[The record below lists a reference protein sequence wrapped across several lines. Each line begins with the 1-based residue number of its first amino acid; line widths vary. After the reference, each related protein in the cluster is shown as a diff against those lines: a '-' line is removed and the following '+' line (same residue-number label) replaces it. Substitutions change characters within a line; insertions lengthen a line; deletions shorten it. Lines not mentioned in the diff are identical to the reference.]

1 MTHRNKKFKRLFF
14 VGLFVF
20 LIILTS
26 IQIYPNNL
34 YKDQPD
40 QSNTIYNQ
48 EENFPSS
55 SNGYLSDYYIAD
67 SGDPQDVRIYAT
79 NDSNAIDNVQYFE
92 IPSLSDTNTAY
103 LSYGSFNFTFQN
115 NYTTDYTLENTNAL
129 DARNFID
136 FDYES
141 DKSSITE
148 NKGNIHPGDLPVD
161 FDDLVDDNPNT
172 YIRFNAS
179 NGIINFTVAVNFTG
193 ASFLSGSPSIYLN
206 FNRTFIL
213 GLINSFTLRSTLD
226 THLTLKMFD
235 ISDSTWKNVTK
246 PIFINSSFQD
256 FEKKLINQNLNF
268 IDHSNVN
275 YLQFYFERSTA
286 EEYIVYLAELDIFA
300 TYGFDL
306 EITNNNY
313 IALEFDLKGKKST
326 VNGFYAWIRTLNVS
340 LAASTELNITLYEA
354 NATIVRTQ
362 SNLRT
367 NNIKPNYNR
376 MIDSIVILGYNE
388 DNLTYFKFNKA
399 NTLDLKLYNYFIVIK
414 SNRPEKVYSLV
425 TIPRFTFGDP
435 DNYVDHQ
442 LRVSNNGQDWN
453 IARKTIPSLF
463 PYVSERLDATSFKIN
478 VTRGYMPS
486 DFWNSEDDNLHIQN
500 VTIKDQEDRSAPYN
514 VSSYLT
520 WGLGQWKNDFII
532 PLSAIPPNKFRVD
545 LNWNKTITKGFK
557 FNVTY
562 SVKAYWIES
571 TTTFY
576 NVSYDSLPE
585 WSLSFDFS
593 LTHTNFDDWN
603 FLEFW
608 FVYPSAY
615 DAHNLTNP
623 IGDEL
628 YYKTEGES
636 TDIYKL
642 VYDKTIVNKTLVDV
656 NSGNYTLKLSSPNL
670 IYEMHSFINY
680 GGTFWETNG
689 FMFGDDMTASVDIRD
704 INGNPPKSGDA
715 NVILFYPENPG
726 GEYPGGERDDLTGVI
741 KDDVL
746 RYDFNND
753 TLLQIRNTLTYFGNY
768 YLGFFWTNGSAIGCK
783 KLKLY
788 IDFYNVEMDD
798 CVYYPT
804 LNQNVLNG
812 TVDEVY
818 TDYSILIGT
827 VNATDRPNYYPVQ
840 NYDINQEF
848 KFEIGNIEIPIIMN
862 HFLQNETILN
872 SDESVKVNVSLQNM
886 FELTDIEVK
895 VKVQLVSLANEDWII
910 DEAISSYKTL
920 KLKGDPLGLDT
931 QEYILNLNIPHLEND
946 GIWQGINAPVRKG
959 GVVTKVI
966 IFIKYGNEDVEMGIY
981 KSQNYALIVNSTQND
996 FEGYIISLKYDKE
1009 ITGSNILTPF
1019 ERDGCIY
1026 LPNQT
1031 TFVVNIFDENY
1042 VSSYNDFIAS
1052 FMLKENSMFSNITIN
1067 PATPIRGQTF
1077 NLSAFLTTEFGEKIP
1092 YQNITL
1098 QYFDDGSW
1106 ERISSQNS
1114 SSEGKINFEI
1124 DTLTLN
1130 EEDQLLF
1137 RLSWLGDIYTLSN
1150 SQNITVDLYREIN
1163 ELRIL
1168 ISKNVPLIYRNRK
1181 ATMSINILNT
1191 GDSQLYIPASNIS
1204 IITQPTMTSRIVG
1217 INYLELNQLRP
1228 NESTTIIV
1236 EIDVSAMNQ
1245 IIFNVS
1251 IDAHNILTGENL
1263 TFLASATFKV
1273 FDVPVIEYINSVLTF
1288 IIISVIVLFWLVI
1301 YVFVRRLIKRIE
1313 TPVEE
1318 PIKKKRRRGKY
1329 VKVTEI
1335 KKTPKKEKEVTE
1347 KTDFDSLLEEEGL
1360 KEKKKK

>member
-1 MTHRNKKFKRLFF
+1 MDRSNQNK
-14 VGLFVF
+14 
-20 LIILTS
+20 
-26 IQIYPNNL
+26 
-34 YKDQPD
+34 
-40 QSNTIYNQ
+40 TIYNQ
-48 EENFPSS
+48 EENLPSS
-55 SNGYLSDYYIAD
+55 SDGYLSDYYING
-67 SGDPQDVRIYAT
+67 SGDPQDARIYAT
-79 NDSNAIDNVQYFE
+79 NDSYAIDNEQYFE
-92 IPSLSDTNTAY
+92 IPSLSDTSTAY
-103 LSYGSFNFTFQN
+103 LSYGNFNFTFQN
-115 NYTTDYTLENTNAL
+115 NYTTDYTLENTDAL
-129 DARNFID
+129 DARNFIEFEYD
-136 FDYES
+136 EDNS
-141 DKSSITE
+141 KITVHTGNNLNSLDL
-148 NKGNIHPGDLPVD
+148 NK
-161 FDDLVDDNPNT
+161 LVDANPST
-172 YIRFNAS
+172 DIQFNAS
-179 NGIINFTVAVNFTG
+179 SGVINFTVAVNFTG
-193 ASFLSGSPSIYLN
+193 TSFISGSPSIFLE

-213 GLINSFTLRSTLD
+213 GLINSFTLSSTLN
-226 THLTLKMFD
+226 THLTLKMYD
-235 ISDSTWKNVTK
+235 ISDSTWKNVSK
-246 PIFINSSFQD
+246 PIFINSSLGLLD
-256 FEKKLINQNLNF
+256 FEKRLINENLDF
-268 IDHSNVN
+268 IDLSDVN

-286 EEYIVYLAELDIFA
+286 EDYIVYLAELDVLA
-300 TYGFDL
+300 VYGFDL

-313 IALEFDLKGKKST
+313 VALEFDLKGKKST

-340 LAASTELNITLYEA
+340 LAASAELNITLYEA

-367 NNIKPNYNR
+367 NNLEPNYNR
-376 MIDSIVILGYNE
+376 MIDSIVISSYNE
-388 DNLTYFKFNKA
+388 DNLTYFEFNSA
-399 NTLDLKLYNYFIVIK
+399 NTLNLDLFNYFIVIK
-414 SNRPEKVYSLV
+414 SNRPEKIYSLV

-442 LRVSNNGQDWN
+442 LRVSGNGQDWN

-463 PYVSERLDATSFKIN
+463 PYVSERLDATLFKIN

-486 DFWNSEDDNLHIQN
+486 DLWNSEHDNLNIQN
-500 VTIKDQEDRSAPYN
+500 ITIEDQEDRSAPYN
-514 VSSYLT
+514 DSSYLT
-520 WGLGQWKNDFII
+520 WGLGQWKNNFTVPI
-532 PLSAIPPNKFRVD
+532 SAIPPNKFRVD
-545 LNWNKTITKGFK
+545 LNWNRTITKGFK

-571 TTTFY
+571 TTTSY

-585 WSLSFDFS
+585 WSLSFGLS
-593 LTHTNFDDWN
+593 LLHTNFDDWN

-636 TDIYKL
+636 GDVYKQG
-642 VYDKTIVNKTLVDV
+642 YDKTVVNKTLVDV
-656 NSGNYTLKLSSPNL
+656 NSGTYTIELTSPNL

-689 FMFGDDMTASVDIRD
+689 FMFGDDMTSSVDIRD

-788 IDFYNVEMDD
+788 IDTYNVEIDD

-804 LNQNVLNG
+804 LNQNILNG
-812 TVDEVY
+812 TVDEVFP
-818 TDYSILIGT
+818 DYSILIGT
-827 VNATDRPNYYPVQ
+827 VNVTDRPNYYPVQ
-840 NYDINQEF
+840 NFDINQEF
-848 KFEIGNIEIPIIMN
+848 NFEIGNIEIPIILN

-872 SDESVKVNVSLQNM
+872 PDENIKVNISLQNM
-886 FELTDIEVK
+886 FEISDVDVK
-895 VKVQLVSLANEDWII
+895 VKAQLVSLANEDWII
-910 DEAISSYKTL
+910 DEVTSSYKTL
-920 KLKGDPLGLDT
+920 KLKGDPLGQDT
-931 QEYILNLNIPHLEND
+931 QEYVLEFNIPHLEND
-946 GIWQGINAPVRKG
+946 GIWQGVNAPVRKG
-959 GVVTKVI
+959 GVMTKLTMI
-966 IFIKYGNEDVEMGIY
+966 IKYGNEDVEMGIY
-981 KSQNYALIVNSTQND
+981 KNENYALIVNSTQND
-996 FEGYIISLKYDKE
+996 FEGYLLTLKYDRE
-1009 ITGSNILTPF
+1009 ITGANILKPF
-1019 ERDGCIY
+1019 ERDECIY

-1052 FMLKENSMFSNITIN
+1052 FSLKENSIFSNITIN

-1077 NLSAFLTTEFGEKIP
+1077 NLSAFLTTEFGESIP
-1092 YQNITL
+1092 FKNITL
-1098 QYFDDGSW
+1098 QYFDDNSW
-1106 ERISSQNS
+1106 EKISSQISN
-1114 SSEGKINFEI
+1114 SEGNIDFEI

-1137 RLSWLGDIYTLSN
+1137 RLIWSGDIYTLSN
-1150 SQNITVDLYREIN
+1150 SQNITVDLYLEIN
-1163 ELRIL
+1163 DLQ
-1168 ISKNVPLIYRNRK
+1168 ISIRQNVPLLYRNRK
-1181 ATMSINILNT
+1181 ATIRVNIINT

-1204 IITQPTMTSRIVG
+1204 IITQPALTSRIVG

-1228 NESTTIIV
+1228 TESTTIIV

-1251 IDAHNILTGENL
+1251 IDAHNNLTGENL
-1263 TFLASATFKV
+1263 TFLASATFEV
-1273 FDVPVIEYINSVLTF
+1273 FDVPLADYINSLLTI
-1288 IIISVIVLFWLVI
+1288 IIISVIVLFWLI
-1301 YVFVRRLIKRIE
+1301 MYAFVRKLIKRIE

-1318 PIKKKRRRGKY
+1318 PTKKKRKRGKY
-1329 VKVTEI
+1329 VKVTEL
-1335 KKTPKKEKEVTE
+1335 KKKEKIKAE
-1347 KTDFDSLLEEEGL
+1347 KTDLDSLLEEKGL

>member
-1 MTHRNKKFKRLFF
+1 LFLLIPRNKKFKRLFF
-14 VGLFVF
+14 VSLFVF

-26 IQIYPNNL
+26 IPIYPNNL
-34 YKDQPD
+34 YEDRSNQN
-40 QSNTIYNQ
+40 NTIYNQ
-48 EENFPSS
+48 KEDLPSS
-55 SNGYLSDYYIAD
+55 SDGYLSDYYISG
-67 SGDPQDVRIYAT
+67 SGDPQDTRIYAT
-79 NDSNAIDNVQYFE
+79 NNSSTINNEQYFE
-92 IPSLSDTNTAY
+92 IPSLSNADTAY
-103 LSYGSFNFTFQN
+103 LSYGNFNFTFQN

-129 DARNFID
+129 NARNFINFEYD
-136 FDYES
+136 EDNS
-141 DKSSITE
+141 KITINSGNNLNSLDL
-148 NKGNIHPGDLPVD
+148 NKLID
-161 FDDLVDDNPNT
+161 DDLDTD
-172 YIRFNAS
+172 IQFNAS
-179 NGIINFTVAVNFTG
+179 SGIINFTVAVNFTG
-193 ASFLSGSPSIYLN
+193 TSFLSGSPSIFLK

-213 GLINSFTLRSTLD
+213 GLINSFTLSSTLD
-226 THLTLKMFD
+226 THLTLKIFD
-235 ISDSTWKNVTK
+235 ISDSTWKNVTR
-246 PIFINSSFQD
+246 PIFINSSLGLQD
-256 FEKKLINQNLNF
+256 FEKKVINENLDF
-268 IDHSNVN
+268 IDLSDVN
-275 YLQFYFERSTA
+275 YLQFYFERSTV
-286 EEYIVYLAELDIFA
+286 EEYIVYLAELEIFA
-300 TYGFDL
+300 TYAFDL
-306 EITNNNY
+306 DITNNNY
-313 IALEFDLKGKKST
+313 VALEFDLKGKQST
-326 VNGFYAWIRTLNVS
+326 VNGFYAWIRTLDVS

-376 MIDSIVILGYNE
+376 MIDSIAILGYNE
-388 DNLTYFKFNKA
+388 DNLTYFKFNRA

-435 DNYVDHQ
+435 DNNVDHQ
-442 LRVSNNGQDWN
+442 LRVSDNGLVWN
-453 IARKTIPSLF
+453 IARKTVPSLF
-463 PYVSERLDATSFKIN
+463 PYISERLDATSFRIN

-486 DFWNSEDDNLHIQN
+486 DFWNSEDDNLNIKN
-500 VTIKDQEDRSAPYN
+500 ITIEDQEDRTAPYN
-514 VSSYLT
+514 VSSYLA
-520 WGLGQWKNDFII
+520 WGLGQWKNNLIVPI
-532 PLSAIPPNKFRVD
+532 SAIPPNNFRVD

-571 TTTFY
+571 TTTSY

-585 WSLSFDFS
+585 WTLSFDLS

-636 TDIYKL
+636 DDIYKL
-642 VYDKTIVNKTLVDV
+642 GYDKTIVNKTLVGL
-656 NSGNYTLKLSSPNL
+656 NSGTYTIELVSPNL

-680 GGTFWETNG
+680 GGIFWETNG
-689 FMFGDDMTASVDIRD
+689 FMFGDDMTASVDIKN
-704 INGNPPKSGDA
+704 INGNPPKNGDA

-753 TLLQIRNTLTYFGNY
+753 TLLQIRNTLIYFGNY

-788 IDFYNVEMDD
+788 IDTYNVEMDD

-804 LNQNVLNG
+804 LNQNILNG

-827 VNATDRPNYYPVQ
+827 VNVTDRPNYYPVQ
-840 NYDINQEF
+840 YYNINQEF
-848 KFEIGNIEIPIIMN
+848 NFEIGNIEIPIILN
-862 HFLQNETILN
+862 NFLQNETILN
-872 SDESVKVNVSLQNM
+872 PDEQIRVNISLQNM
-886 FELTDIEVK
+886 FELSDVDVK
-895 VKVQLVSLANEDWII
+895 VKAQLVSLAKEDWII
-910 DEAISSYKTL
+910 DEVTSSYKKL
-920 KLKGDPLGLDT
+920 KLKGDPLGQDT
-931 QEYILNLNIPHLEND
+931 QEYVLDLTIPHLEND
-946 GIWQGINAPVRKG
+946 GIWQGVNAPVRKG
-959 GVVTKVI
+959 GVMTKLTI
-966 IFIKYGNEDVEMGIY
+966 IIKYGNEDVEMGIY
-981 KSQNYALIVNSTQND
+981 ESKNYALIVNSTQND
-996 FEGYIISLKYDKE
+996 FEGYLLALKYDRE
-1009 ITGSNILTPF
+1009 ITGANILKPF
-1019 ERDGCIY
+1019 ERDECIY

-1052 FMLKENSMFSNITIN
+1052 FTLKRNSIFSNITIN

-1077 NLSAFLTTEFGEKIP
+1077 NLSAFLTTEFGEIIP
-1092 YQNITL
+1092 FKNITL
-1098 QYFDDGSW
+1098 QYFDDSLW
-1106 ERISSQNS
+1106 EKISSQFS
-1114 SSEGKINFEI
+1114 SSEGNINFEI

-1130 EEDQLLF
+1130 EEDQLIF
-1137 RLSWLGDIYTLSN
+1137 RLTWSGDIYTLSN
-1150 SQNITVDLYREIN
+1150 SQNITVVLYREVNDLKLSIHQ
-1163 ELRIL
+1163 
-1168 ISKNVPLIYRNRK
+1168 NVPLLFRNRK
-1181 ATMSINILNT
+1181 ATISINIINT
-1191 GDSQLYIPASNIS
+1191 GDSQLFIPASNIS
-1204 IITQPTMTSRIVG
+1204 IITEPNIPSRIVG

-1228 NESTTIIV
+1228 NESTTVIV
-1236 EIDVSAMNQ
+1236 EIDVSTMNQ

-1251 IDAHNILTGENL
+1251 IDAHNILTGENV

-1273 FDVPVIEYINSVLTF
+1273 FDVPLMDYINSFLTF
-1288 IIISVIVLFWLVI
+1288 IIISVIVLFWI
-1301 YVFVRRLIKRIE
+1301 ITYAFVRKMIKRIE

-1318 PIKKKRRRGKY
+1318 PKKKKRREGKY

-1335 KKTPKKEKEVTE
+1335 KKKEKIKTE
-1347 KTDFDSLLEEEGL
+1347 KTDLDSLLEEKGL

>member
-1 MTHRNKKFKRLFF
+1 MIHRNKKFKKLFF
-14 VGLFVF
+14 ISLFIF
-20 LIILTS
+20 LIVLTS

-34 YKDQPD
+34 YKDKSHQN
-40 QSNTIYNQ
+40 NTIYNL
-48 EENFPSS
+48 EESFPSS
-55 SNGYLSDYYIAD
+55 SNGYLSDYYITG
-67 SGDPQDVRIYAT
+67 SGDPQDVRLYAT
-79 NDSNAIDNVQYFE
+79 NDSFTIDNTKYFE
-92 IPSLSDTNTAY
+92 IPSLSDTDTAY
-103 LSYGSFNFTFQN
+103 LSYGNFNFTFQN
-115 NYTTDYTLENTNAL
+115 NYTTDYILENTNAL
-129 DARNFID
+129 DARNFIKY
-136 FDYES
+136 DYET
-141 DKSSITE
+141 DKSSITV
-148 NKGNIHPGDLPVD
+148 NQGNIFPGDLPVD
-161 FDDLVDDNPNT
+161 FNDLIDNNPST
-172 YIRFNAS
+172 FVRFNAS
-179 NGIINFTVAVNFTG
+179 SGIINFTVAVNFTG
-193 ASFLSGSPSIYLN
+193 ASFLSGSPSIYLE

-213 GLINSFTLRSTLD
+213 GLINSFTLRSTLN
-226 THLTLKMFD
+226 TYLTLKVYD
-235 ISDSTWKNVTK
+235 ISDSTWKNITK
-246 PIFINSSFQD
+246 PIFINSSLGFQD
-256 FEKKLINQNLNF
+256 FEKKIINENLDF
-268 IDHSNVN
+268 IDLSDVN
-275 YLQFYFERSTA
+275 YIQFYFERSTM
-286 EEYIVYLAELDIFA
+286 EKYVVYLAELDVSA
-300 TYGFDL
+300 TYAFDL
-306 EITNNNY
+306 EITSNNY

-340 LAASTELNITLYEA
+340 LAASAELNITLYEA

-367 NNIKPNYNR
+367 NNIEPNYLR
-376 MIDSIVILGYNE
+376 MIDSIVISGYNE
-388 DNLTYFKFNKA
+388 DNLTYFKFNTA

-435 DNYVDHQ
+435 DNSVDHQ
-442 LRVSNNGQDWN
+442 LRVSSNGQDWN
-453 IARKTIPSLF
+453 IARKTVPSLF
-463 PYVSERLDATSFKIN
+463 PYISERLDATLFKIN

-486 DFWNSEDDNLHIQN
+486 DFWKSEDDNLRIQN
-500 VTIKDQEDRSAPYN
+500 ITIEDQEDRSAPYN

-520 WGLGQWKNDFII
+520 WGLGQWKNNFAVPI
-532 PLSAIPPNKFRVD
+532 SAIPPNNFRVN
-545 LNWNKTITKGFK
+545 LNWNKSITKGFK

-571 TTTFY
+571 TITSY

-585 WSLSFDFS
+585 WTLIYDLS

-603 FLEFW
+603 FFEFW

-628 YYKTEGES
+628 YYKTGGES
-636 TDIYKL
+636 GDIYKQG
-642 VYDKTIVNKTLVDV
+642 YEKTIVNKTLVDL
-656 NSGNYTLKLSSPNL
+656 NSGNYTIELTSPNL
-670 IYEMHSFINY
+670 IYAMHSHINY

-689 FMFGDDMTASVDIRD
+689 FMFGDDMTASVDIQD

-788 IDFYNVEMDD
+788 IDSYNVEMDD

-827 VNATDRPNYYPVQ
+827 VNVTDRPHYYPVQ
-840 NYDINQEF
+840 HYKINQEF
-848 KFEIGNIEIPIIMN
+848 NFKIGNVNIPIILN
-862 HFLQNETILN
+862 SFLQNETILN
-872 SDESVKVNVSLQNM
+872 PDENIKVNISLQNM
-886 FELTDIEVK
+886 FELTDVNVK
-895 VKVQLVSLANEDWII
+895 VKAQLVSLANENWII
-910 DEAISSYKTL
+910 DEATSGYKTL
-920 KLKGDPLGLDT
+920 KLKGDPLGQDT
-931 QEYILNLNIPHLEND
+931 QEYVLELTIPHLEND
-946 GIWQGINAPVRKG
+946 GIWQGVNAPVRKG
-959 GVVTKVI
+959 GVVTKLT

-981 KSQNYALIVNSTQND
+981 KSGDYALIVNSTQND
-996 FEGYIISLKYDKE
+996 FEGYLMTLKYDKE
-1009 ITGSNILTPF
+1009 ITGANILTPF
-1019 ERDGCIY
+1019 ERDDCLY

-1052 FMLKENSMFSNITIN
+1052 FTLKKNSMFSNISIN
-1067 PATPIRGQTF
+1067 PETPIRGQIF
-1077 NLSAFLTTEFGEKIP
+1077 NLSAFLTTEFGEIIP
-1092 YQNITL
+1092 FKNITL
-1098 QYFDDGSW
+1098 QYFNEGLW
-1106 ERISSQNS
+1106 EKISFQNS
-1114 SSEGKINFEI
+1114 SSEGEINFEI

-1137 RLSWLGDIYTLSN
+1137 RLTWSGDTFTLST
-1150 SQNITVDLYREIN
+1150 SQNVTVDLYREIN
-1163 ELRIL
+1163 DLK
-1168 ISKNVPLIYRNRK
+1168 ISISQNVPLFYRNRE
-1181 ATMSINILNT
+1181 ATVRIDIINT

-1204 IITQPTMTSRIVG
+1204 IITLPTMTSRIVG
-1217 INYLELNQLRP
+1217 INYLELSQLKP
-1228 NESTTIIV
+1228 DESTTILV

-1245 IIFNVS
+1245 LIFNVS
-1251 IDAHNILTGENL
+1251 IDAHNILTGEDL
-1263 TFLASATFKV
+1263 TFRASATFKV
-1273 FDVPVIEYINSVLTF
+1273 FDVPLIDYINSFLTV
-1288 IIISVIVLFWLVI
+1288 IIISVIVLFWLFM
-1301 YVFVRRLIKRIE
+1301 YAFVRRLIKRIE

-1318 PIKKKRRRGKY
+1318 PIKKRRRRGKY

-1335 KKTPKKEKEVTE
+1335 KKEKVEAE
-1347 KTDFDSLLEEEGL
+1347 KTDLDSLLEEEGF

>member
-1 MTHRNKKFKRLFF
+1 MPRNKKFKRLFF
-14 VGLFVF
+14 VSLFVF
-20 LIILTS
+20 LIVLTS
-26 IQIYPNNL
+26 IQIFPNNL
-34 YKDQPD
+34 YNDRSNQN
-40 QSNTIYNQ
+40 NTIYNQ
-48 EENFPSS
+48 EEDLPSS
-55 SNGYLSDYYIAD
+55 SDGYLSDYYITG
-67 SGDPQDVRIYAT
+67 SGDPQDARIYAT
-79 NDSNAIDNVQYFE
+79 NDSYAIDNGQYFE
-92 IPSLSDTNTAY
+92 IPSLSDADTAY
-103 LSYGSFNFTFQN
+103 LSYGNFNFTFQN
-115 NYTTDYTLENTNAL
+115 NYTTDYTLENTDAL
-129 DARNFID
+129 DARNFIE
-136 FDYES
+136 FEYEY
-141 DKSSITE
+141 DKSSITV
-148 NKGNIHPGDLPVD
+148 NTGNVFPGDLPVD
-161 FDDLVDDNPNT
+161 FIDLVDDNPTT

-179 NGIINFTVAVNFTG
+179 NGVINFTVAVNFTG
-193 ASFLSGSPSIYLN
+193 ASFLSGDPSIYLD

-213 GLINSFTLRSTLD
+213 GLINSFTLSSTLD
-226 THLTLKMFD
+226 THLTLKMYD

-246 PIFINSSFQD
+246 PIFINSSLSLQD
-256 FEKKLINQNLNF
+256 FEKKIINENLDF
-268 IDHSNVN
+268 IDLSDVN
-275 YLQFYFERSTA
+275 YLQFYFERSTV

-313 IALEFDLKGKKST
+313 VALEFDLKGKKST

-340 LAASTELNITLYEA
+340 LAASAELNITLYEA
-354 NATIVRTQ
+354 NATIVRTW
-362 SNLRT
+362 SKLIANNL
-367 NNIKPNYNR
+367 KPNNSR
-376 MIDSIVILGYNE
+376 MIDSITVSNYFG
-388 DNLTYFKFNKA
+388 DNLTYFKFNTA

-414 SNRPEKVYSLV
+414 SNRSEDIYSLV
-425 TIPRFTFGDP
+425 TLPRSVFGDP
-435 DNYVDHQ
+435 DNQDYPDHQ
-442 LRVSNNGQDWN
+442 LRISDNGQDWKL
-453 IARKTIPSLF
+453 ARKTVPSLD
-463 PYVSERLDATSFKIN
+463 PYVSERLDASSFKIN

-486 DFWNSEDDNLHIQN
+486 DFWKSEDDNLNIQN
-500 VTIKDQEDRSAPYN
+500 ITIEDQVDSSAPYN

-520 WGLGQWKNDFII
+520 WGLGQWKNNFTVPISAV
-532 PLSAIPPNKFRVD
+532 PLSNFRVD
-545 LNWNKTITKGFK
+545 LNWNKTIIKGFK

-562 SVKAYWIES
+562 SVNAYWIES
-571 TTTFY
+571 TTTSY

-585 WSLSFDFS
+585 WTLSFDLS

-615 DAHNLTNP
+615 NAHNLTNP
-623 IGDEL
+623 IGEEL
-628 YYKTEGES
+628 YYKTEVES
-636 TDIYKL
+636 GDVYKL
-642 VYDKTIVNKTLVDV
+642 GYDKTVVNKTLVDV
-656 NSGNYTLKLSSPNL
+656 HSGNYTIELTSPNL
-670 IYEMHSFINY
+670 IYTTHSFINY

-704 INGNPPKSGDA
+704 INGNPPQSGDA

-788 IDFYNVEMDD
+788 IDTYNVEIDD

-804 LNQNVLNG
+804 LNQNIING

-818 TDYSILIGT
+818 SDYSILIGT
-827 VNATDRPNYYPVQ
+827 VNVTDRPNYYPVQ
-840 NYDINQEF
+840 NYNINQEF
-848 KFEIGNIEIPIIMN
+848 NFKIGNIDIPIILN
-862 HFLQNETILN
+862 NFLQNETILN
-872 SDESVKVNVSLQNM
+872 PDEHIRVNISLQNM
-886 FELTDIEVK
+886 FELSDVDVK
-895 VKVQLVSLANEDWII
+895 VKAQLVSLAKEDWII
-910 DEAISSYKTL
+910 DETTSSYKTL
-920 KLKGDPLGLDT
+920 KLKGDPLGQDT
-931 QEYILNLNIPHLEND
+931 QEYVLDLNIPHLEND
-946 GIWQGINAPVRKG
+946 GIWQGVNAPVRKG
-959 GVVTKVI
+959 GVMTKLTI
-966 IFIKYGNEDVEMGIY
+966 IIKYGNEDVEMGIY
-981 KSQNYALIVNSTQND
+981 KSENYALIVNSTQND
-996 FEGYIISLKYDKE
+996 FEGYLLALKYDKE
-1009 ITGSNILTPF
+1009 ITGANILKPF
-1019 ERDGCIY
+1019 ERDECIY

-1052 FMLKENSMFSNITIN
+1052 FTLKENSIFSNITIN

-1077 NLSAFLTTEFGEKIP
+1077 NLSAFLTTEFGDVIP
-1092 YQNITL
+1092 FKNITL
-1098 QYFDDGSW
+1098 QYFDESSW
-1106 ERISSQNS
+1106 ENISSQIS
-1114 SSEGKINFEI
+1114 SSEGNINFEI

-1137 RLSWLGDIYTLSN
+1137 RLTWSGDIYTLSN

-1163 ELRIL
+1163 DLQVSIR
-1168 ISKNVPLIYRNRK
+1168 KNVPLLYRNRK
-1181 ATMSINILNT
+1181 ATISINIINT

-1204 IITQPTMTSRIVG
+1204 IITQPTITSTIVG

-1263 TFLASATFKV
+1263 TFLASATFEV
-1273 FDVPVIEYINSVLTF
+1273 FDVPLMDYINTLLTF
-1288 IIISVIVLFWLVI
+1288 IIISVIVLFWLI
-1301 YVFVRRLIKRIE
+1301 TYVFVRKLIKRIE

-1335 KKTPKKEKEVTE
+1335 KKKEKIKTE
-1347 KTDFDSLLEEEGL
+1347 KTDFDSLLEEKGL